1 MSQASDLIV
10 HFLGIALGFLAMI
23 WVLSEAGLALGFLF
37 GGNRDRLQR
46 YGVWCLRA
54 GAVIIAGLILT
65 LGFWLFQP
73 ILFATT
79 PAPAEEHK
87 LAVPDYNYQ
96 PWHVLPVQEGG
107 RVKPFQTACIE
118 TMRQINGHS
127 DFETAGSDTNG
138 KGHPKRIDCVAII
151 LQWMFL
157 NGTSTE
163 SGFIDWE
170 KYPFILCPHHDL
182 RKVIYAHLQNEG
194 KTLTEEQLHGK
205 YISPAD
211 LRSSP
216 GLWKLIEEARAIR
229 EKDREKAQQL
239 MNPEQRKA
247 EEVVE
252 RLVRFD
258 SICQNN
264 PETAPRSARQHE
276 DPFQFVALDKVPG
289 GGWFS
294 ISQLKEMSRDGKKW
308 EQVMLERLAHAPQ
321 LYIKPERVEALH
333 QFQQQ
338 IKSGQWQKALDELA
352 AEMKERNDA
361 TVKRIEE
368 EDKASNGALLDR
380 LLHVAM
386 QGAGH
391 DQMLPFL
398 RGVNRENKEELR
410 AAILKGYRASLAQ
423 QEESVLDDLKQRI
436 AAASRSL
443 YHPDLLEFQQLH
455 LNYLENRFPD
465 LYKESAA
472 WQEFPA
478 VEAEQVL
485 ASYRNVRQAY
495 VAGDADK
502 FEQASQ
508 KFFDTLREVSEKVG
522 PYPGEDTP
530 AQRLAGIVQ
539 GRPPANPSQ
548 ALLDLELRFNRVQP
562 FMWAWILMLV
572 SMTCFIGHLIV
583 QSRACY
589 LLGFVIF
596 ALSFA
601 LQAFGFYARVAI
613 AGRPPVSNMYETVV
627 WVSFMSSVFALILEL
642 IYRRGLIILA
652 GTMVSTL
659 GLVLADQLPLVLD
672 PKISPIV
679 PVLRSNYWLTIHV
692 LTEVSSYAGGTLAW
706 GLGNIALGMLAFGTP
721 RREVL
726 KTLSQFSYRAMQIA
740 VLLLAAGTFLGGW
753 WAAESW
759 GRFWGWDPKEVWAL
773 IALVCYVIPL
783 HLRYIGLVRDFGLAV
798 SAVLCYAAIVMSW
811 YGVNFV
817 LGAGLH
823 SYGFGGGGPWW
834 VFWAGLLNIEWVL
847 VASLIYL
854 RKTRASVD
862 EIKAAP
868 IEELV
873 QA

>member
-1 MSQASDLIV
+1 MLQTSNSIV
-10 HFLGIALGFLAMI
+10 QVLGIALGVVAGI
-23 WVLSEAGLALGFLF
+23 WVLSGAGLALGGLF
-37 GGNRDRLQR
+37 GSNRHLLQR
-46 YGVWCLRA
+46 YRLWWLRTGAGV
-54 GAVIIAGLILT
+54 IAGLILT
-65 LGFWLFQP
+65 LGFWLFEP
-73 ILFATT
+73 ILFAT
-79 PAPAEEHK
+79 APAAVEKQK
-87 LAVPDYNYQ
+87 LVVPDYNYRS
-96 PWHVLPVQEGG
+96 WYALPVQEGG

-118 TMRQINGHS
+118 AMRQINGRS
-127 DFETAGSDTNG
+127 TFEVADPNG
-138 KGHPKRIDCVAII
+138 KGQTKHIDSVAVV

-157 NGTSTE
+157 NGTSSE
-163 SGFIDWE
+163 PGFIDWE

-182 RKVIYAHLQNEG
+182 RKVIYAHLQDEG

-211 LRSSP
+211 LRSSK
-216 GLWKLIEEARAIR
+216 GLWNLIEEARKIR
-229 EKDREKAQQL
+229 DKDSEKAQQL
-239 MNPEQRKA
+239 MSPEQRKA

-264 PETAPRSARQHE
+264 PESAPRRTRQHE
-276 DPFQFVALDKVPG
+276 DPFHFVALDRVPG

-294 ISQLKEMSRDGKKW
+294 ISQLKEMSQDGKQW
-308 EQVMLERLAHAPQ
+308 EQVMQERLAHAPQ
-321 LYIKPERVEALH
+321 LYIKPERLEALR

-338 IKSGQWQKALDELA
+338 IKSGQWQKSLDELA
-352 AEMKERNDA
+352 AEMKARNDA
-361 TVKRIEE
+361 LVKRIEA
-368 EDKASNGALLDR
+368 EDKASKGALLDS
-380 LLHVAM
+380 LVHSAM
-386 QGAGH
+386 AGAGH

-398 RGVNRENKEELR
+398 RGVNRDNKDEWR
-410 AAILKGYRASLAQ
+410 AAIMKGYRASLTQ
-423 QEESVLDDLKQRI
+423 QEESVLDDLKKRC
-436 AAASRSL
+436 AAAAHSR
-443 YHPDLLEFQQLH
+443 YHPDKPEFQQLH

-465 LYKESAA
+465 LYKESTA

-478 VEAEQVL
+478 ADADQVL
-485 ASYRNVRQAY
+485 VSYRNVRQAY
-495 VAGDADK
+495 TAGDAAP

-522 PYPGEDTP
+522 PYPGEDT
-530 AQRLAGIVQ
+530 AGERLLGVVQ
-539 GRPPANPSQ
+539 GRPLANPSQ
-548 ALLDLELRFNRVQP
+548 SLLNLELLFNRVQP
-562 FMWAWILMLV
+562 FMWAWVLMLL
-572 SMTCFIGHLIV
+572 SMAFFVAHLIL
-583 QSRACY
+583 QNRACY
-589 LLGFVIF
+589 LLGFAVF

-601 LQAFGFYARVAI
+601 LQTFGFYIRVAI

-627 WVSFMSSVFALILEL
+627 WVAFMSSVFALILEL

-652 GTMVSTL
+652 GTMVATL

-692 LTEVSSYAGGTLAW
+692 LTIVSSYAGGTLAW

-721 RREVL
+721 RREAL

-783 HLRYIGLVRDFGLAV
+783 HLRYIGLVKDFGLAV
-798 SAVLCYAAIVMSW
+798 SAVICYAAIVMSW

-854 RKTRASVD
+854 RKTQGSV
-862 EIKAAP
+862 ELIKAASTP